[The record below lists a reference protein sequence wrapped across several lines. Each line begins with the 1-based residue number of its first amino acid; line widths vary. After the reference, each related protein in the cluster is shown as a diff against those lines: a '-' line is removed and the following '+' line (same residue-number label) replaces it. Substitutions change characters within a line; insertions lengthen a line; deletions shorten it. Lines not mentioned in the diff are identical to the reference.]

1 MISKNE
7 YHRARA
13 MQKRKRAAK
22 SADVAVR
29 RVHLELARLHDLAE
43 KQALHEF
50 GDAGMPISAAEAAKP
65 FIGRH

>member
-7 YHRARA
+7 HHHARA
-13 MQKRKRAAK
+13 MQERERAAK
-22 SADVAVR
+22 SDDVAVR

-50 GDAGMPISAAEAAKP
+50 SNAGIPISVAEAAKP